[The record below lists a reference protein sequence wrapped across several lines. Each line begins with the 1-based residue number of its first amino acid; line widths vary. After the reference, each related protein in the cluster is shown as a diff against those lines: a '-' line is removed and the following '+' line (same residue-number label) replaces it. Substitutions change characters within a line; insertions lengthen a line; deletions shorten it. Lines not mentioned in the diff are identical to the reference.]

1 MKKLKNSL
9 LKSFVGVMGIR
20 IVASGLGFI
29 LNVLLAR
36 LLGVKGLGIYTYAL
50 AWHQLLYIPAL
61 LGLDV
66 LLIREVAIYKTQSSW
81 GLLRGILRWSNQ
93 MVLISSV
100 SIALIA
106 IAIAWNFGFEDKE
119 MLLTFSLAM
128 LLLPI
133 AALRNVRLATMKGLR
148 LVIMGLMPEMLIVP
162 IVIIVLTGCLYL
174 FVDKNI
180 TASWIL
186 GTRIVATL
194 ITFAIG
200 IYLLQK
206 ALPEPVKHA
215 TCEYQ
220 IRTWSTK
227 LLPFMLLGGMYIITS
242 RCDMLMLGAIKGT
255 EAVGLYGPVT
265 RGVEL
270 LAYVLT
276 AANNILSPNIAS
288 LYSENKLEQMQ
299 QLVTRSSRL
308 MLLMSLPIAAILI
321 FGGNWYLSLFGSEF
335 VQARSAL
342 TILCIGQLFNVATGS
357 VGILLTM
364 TGNENYN
371 LIGSVIN
378 VLLNLILNLWWIPNW
393 GIDGAA
399 AATASSTIVVNIFMA
414 ILVYKRIGINP
425 IALGQFK

>member
-1 MKKLKNSL
+1 MKKLKDSL

-20 IVASGLGFI
+20 IVASGLGFV

-61 LGLDV
+61 LGLDN
-66 LLIREVAIYKTQSSW
+66 LLIREVAIYTSQSSW

-180 TASWIL
+180 TASWVL

-200 IYLLQK
+200 IYLLNK
-206 ALPEPVKHA
+206 ALPEPVKQA

-270 LAYVLT
+270 LAYILT

-288 LYSENKLEQMQ
+288 LYSENKLEQLQ

-357 VGILLTM
+357 VGVLLTM

-378 VLLNLILNLWWIPNW
+378 VLLNIVLNLWWIPNW
-393 GIDGAA
+393 GIYGAA
-399 AATASSTIVVNIFMA
+399 AATASSTIVVNIVLV